1 VEEKKRIKILL
12 VEDNPHDA
20 GLITRELERSELLF
34 EILIVRTRED
44 YNREIEEYSPDII
57 LSDHTLPGFSSVE
70 AFSILRKRALII
82 PFILITGSVSEE
94 FAVECLKSGMNDYIL
109 KSSLRRLPS
118 SIQAILHSNRIKRE
132 KLIIEALHTE
142 LKKAYHR
149 IAEKNKDIMDSII
162 YAKGIQRAM
171 LPEKKKLKDIF
182 PESFIY
188 YKPRDIV
195 SGDFY
200 WFVKQENK
208 FLIAAADCTGHGVPG
223 ALMSVIGIE
232 LLNKIIVEKR
242 ITYPSDIL
250 RNLNAGVTRF
260 FNQQENET
268 RDGMDIAVCSIDIA
282 NHTIEYAGANRPV
295 WLIRNSILEEIKPSK
310 FPIGGGLEPRIYI
323 SHKVSYEPNDRLY
336 LFTDGVTDQFGGFD
350 DRKLMKKKLKK
361 LLVASR
367 PLSLDDQKKALSDFL
382 DNWKGENSQ
391 VDDML
396 AIGIKL

>member
-34 EILIVRTRED
+34 EILIVKTREE
-44 YNREIEEYSPDII
+44 YIEQVETWSPDLI

-70 AFSILRKRALII
+70 AFSILKKKALII

-94 FAVECLKSGMNDYIL
+94 FAVDCLKAGMSDYIL
-109 KSSLRRLPS
+109 KGSLKRLPS
-118 SIQAILHSNRIKRE
+118 SITSILQSNKIRRE
-132 KLIIEALHTE
+132 KMIVESLHIE
-142 LKKAYHR
+142 LKKAYNR

-171 LPEKKKLKDIF
+171 LPEKKKLKDVF

-188 YKPRDIV
+188 YQPRDIV

-200 WFVKQENK
+200 WFVKQDNK

-268 RDGMDIAVCSIDIA
+268 RDGMDIAVCSIDLA
-282 NHTIEYAGANRPV
+282 NRTLEYAGANRPV
-295 WLIRNSILEEIKPSK
+295 WLIRSSILEEIKPSK
-310 FPIGGGLEPRIYI
+310 YPIGGGNDPRIYT
-323 SHKVSYEPNDRLY
+323 SHKLSFEPNDRLY

-367 PLSLDDQKKALSDFL
+367 PLSLADQKKALSDFL
-382 DNWKGENSQ
+382 DTWKGDNKQ

>member
-1 VEEKKRIKILL
+1 MEDKKIVKIVL

-20 GLITRELERSELLF
+20 GLITRELERSGMLF
-34 EILIVRTRED
+34 EILIVKNKNEFE
-44 YNREIEEYSPDII
+44 REIDAFSPDII

-70 AFSILRKRALII
+70 AFGILKKRSLII

-94 FAVECLKSGMNDYIL
+94 FAVECLKAGMSDYIL
-109 KSSLRRLPS
+109 KSSLKRLPS
-118 SIQAILHSNRIKRE
+118 SIQNILQSSKIKRE
-132 KLIIEALHTE
+132 KMIIEALHTE
-142 LKKAYHR
+142 LKRAYNR
-149 IAEKNKDIMDSII
+149 IAEKNKDIMDSIV
-162 YAKGIQRAM
+162 YAKGIQTAM
-171 LPEKKKLKDIF
+171 LPEKRKLKDVF
-182 PESFIY
+182 PDSFIY
-188 YKPRDIV
+188 YQPRDIV

-200 WFVKQENK
+200 WFVKQNHK

-250 RNLNAGVTRF
+250 RNLNVGVTRF

-268 RDGMDIAVCSIDIA
+268 RDGMDIAVCSIDLS
-282 NHTIEYAGANRPV
+282 NKTIEYAGANRPV
-295 WLIRNSILEEIKPSK
+295 WLIRNSIMEEVKPSK
-310 FPIGGGLEPRIYI
+310 NPVGGGEEPRIYV
-323 SHKVSYEPNDRLY
+323 SHKVSYESGDRLY
-336 LFTDGVTDQFGGFD
+336 LFTDGITDQFGGFD

-367 PLSLDDQKKALSDFL
+367 SLTLDDQRKVLEDFL
-382 DNWKGENSQ
+382 NTWKGENKQ